1 MNLDARVSSFAK
13 RASSVE
19 HSGEIICAIKR
30 SEIAEMN
37 QAIEPKIKQNKRERT
52 ASMSAAARCVVV

>member
-19 HSGEIICAIKR
+19 HRGEIICAIKR
-30 SEIAEMN
+30 SEIAEIN
-37 QAIEPKIKQNKRERT
+37 QVSLKSGKTRGNEQL
-52 ASMSAAARCVVV
+52 V